1 MFISKSSPAGVLP
14 QFSKP
19 PCTLRP
25 LCLESCVFRI
35 VFGKP
40 AQGSTRQ
47 LGKTIKVSTD
57 AISLTEL
64 ESPVGLLRLAAGDQ
78 GLRQILFPK
87 SKPHADRA
95 EHKISDVI
103 LSEPLLRTRDPG
115 EPPRRLN
122 REATHTTGREASILL
137 KETIR
142 QLRAYFSGKLEQFDL
157 PLAPEGTPF
166 QLEVWRRLCEI
177 PYGET
182 ISYGEL
188 ARRIGNP
195 KASRAVG
202 LANGS
207 NPISIVIPCHRV
219 IGSNGK
225 LTGYGG
231 GLPIKE
237 KLLALER
244 RQLRLL

>member
-1 MFISKSSPAGVLP
+1 M
-14 QFSKP
+14 
-19 PCTLRP
+19 
-25 LCLESCVFRI
+25 
-35 VFGKP
+35 
-40 AQGSTRQ
+40 
-47 LGKTIKVSTD
+47 
-57 AISLTEL
+57 
-64 ESPVGLLRLAAGDQ
+64 LAADTA
-78 GLRQILFPK
+78 GLRQITFPK
-87 SKPHADRA
+87 NGSPESPQPGWIEDSSAF
-95 EHKISDVI
+95 
-103 LSEPLLRTRDPG
+103 LEP
-115 EPPRRLN
+115 
-122 REATHTTGREASILL
+122 
-137 KETIR
+137 IR
-142 QLRAYFSGKLEQFDL
+142 QLRAYFAGDLETFNL
-157 PLAPEGTPF
+157 PLAPQGTPF
-166 QLEVWRRLCEI
+166 QQEVWKELCKI

-188 ARRIGNP
+188 AKRIGNS

-207 NPISIVIPCHRV
+207 NPIPIIIPCHRV

>member
-1 MFISKSSPAGVLP
+1 MRLSY
-14 QFSKP
+14 
-19 PCTLRP
+19 TY
-25 LCLESCVFRI
+25 
-35 VFGKP
+35 
-40 AQGSTRQ
+40 
-47 LGKTIKVSTD
+47 
-57 AISLTEL
+57 L
-64 ESPVGLLRLAAGDQ
+64 ESPIGKLLLAGDAS
-78 GLRQILFPK
+78 GLQQILFSTDGRPA
-87 SKPHADRA
+87 SPDPDWDDNPAALADA
-95 EHKISDVI
+95 V
-103 LSEPLLRTRDPG
+103 
-115 EPPRRLN
+115 
-122 REATHTTGREASILL
+122 
-137 KETIR
+137 R
-142 QLRAYFSGKLEQFDL
+142 QLTAYFAGELENFDL
-157 PLAPEGTPF
+157 PLSPQGTAF
-166 QLEVWRRLCEI
+166 QQRVWNELQKI
-177 PYGET
+177 PYGKT

-237 KLLALER
+237 KLLALEK

>member
-1 MFISKSSPAGVLP
+1 MKTSTEMF
-14 QFSKP
+14 
-19 PCTLRP
+19 
-25 LCLESCVFRI
+25 
-35 VFGKP
+35 
-40 AQGSTRQ
+40 
-47 LGKTIKVSTD
+47 
-57 AISLTEL
+57 SLTEV
-64 ESPVGLLRLAAGDQ
+64 ESPVGLLRLAADDQ
-78 GLRQILFPK
+78 ALRRIDFAHRK
-87 SKPHADRA
+87 RA
-95 EHKISDVI
+95 TNQST
-103 LSEPLLRTRDPG
+103 PATALL
-115 EPPRRLN
+115 E
-122 REATHTTGREASILL
+122 
-137 KETIR
+137 ETIR

-157 PLAPEGTPF
+157 PLAPQGTPF

-188 ARRIGNP
+188 ARRMGNP

>member
-1 MFISKSSPAGVLP
+1 M
-14 QFSKP
+14 
-19 PCTLRP
+19 
-25 LCLESCVFRI
+25 
-35 VFGKP
+35 
-40 AQGSTRQ
+40 STRIRHDV
-47 LGKTIKVSTD
+47 LSCLRMSAVSYTH
-57 AISLTEL
+57 IET
-64 ESPVGLLRLAAGDQ
+64 PVGPLLLVADDA
-78 GLRQILFPK
+78 GLRQILFASGRHPAR
-87 SKPHADRA
+87 PHPAWKEDRG
-95 EHKISDVI
+95 
-103 LSEPLLRTRDPG
+103 PFQ
-115 EPPRRLN
+115 
-122 REATHTTGREASILL
+122 
-137 KETIR
+137 ETIR
-142 QLRAYFSGKLEQFDL
+142 QLRAYFAGELEEFDL
-157 PLAPEGTPF
+157 PLAPVGTSF
-166 QLEVWRRLCEI
+166 QLQVWKRLCDI
-177 PYGET
+177 KYGQT

-207 NPISIVIPCHRV
+207 NPIAIVIPCHRV

>member
-1 MFISKSSPAGVLP
+1 M
-14 QFSKP
+14 
-19 PCTLRP
+19 TMRY
-25 LCLESCVFRI
+25 
-35 VFGKP
+35 
-40 AQGSTRQ
+40 AQ
-47 LGKTIKVSTD
+47 I
-57 AISLTEL
+57 
-64 ESPVGLLRLAAGDQ
+64 ESPLGPLLLAADDA
-78 GLRQILFPK
+78 GLRQILFVK
-87 SKPHADRA
+87 
-95 EHKISDVI
+95 
-103 LSEPLLRTRDPG
+103 
-115 EPPRRLN
+115 
-122 REATHTTGREASILL
+122 GRHPAQPESSWKEDCAPL

-142 QLRAYFSGKLEQFDL
+142 QLYAYFAGELENFDL
-157 PLAPEGTPF
+157 QLAPEGTPF
-166 QLEVWRRLCEI
+166 QLGVWRRLCDI

-188 ARRIGNP
+188 AGRIGNP

-207 NPISIVIPCHRV
+207 NPIPIVIPCHRV

>member
-1 MFISKSSPAGVLP
+1 MMMA
-14 QFSKP
+14 
-19 PCTLRP
+19 TLAANVA
-25 LCLESCVFRI
+25 CY
-35 VFGKP
+35 
-40 AQGSTRQ
+40 TRM
-47 LGKTIKVSTD
+47 
-57 AISLTEL
+57 
-64 ESPVGLLRLAAGDQ
+64 ESPVGPLLLVADDS
-78 GLRQILFPK
+78 GLRRIDFVHGRTPAA
-87 SKPHADRA
+87 ADPEWHDDA
-95 EHKISDVI
+95 
-103 LSEPLLRTRDPG
+103 EPLR
-115 EPPRRLN
+115 
-122 REATHTTGREASILL
+122 
-137 KETIR
+137 ETIH
-142 QLRAYFSGKLEQFDL
+142 QLRAYFAGELEAFDL
-157 PLAPEGTPF
+157 TLAPAGTPF
-166 QLEVWRRLCEI
+166 QRTVWNRLCEI

-195 KASRAVG
+195 NAARAVG

-207 NPISIVIPCHRV
+207 NPIPIVIPCHRV